1 MMRERLTKEEVMYLR
16 AAARIAYEQVA
27 GKLNSERSGPGSG
40 TIRRIGLEEPGDRL
54 GWTSDPTLIYKLVRK
69 LVRMGYIE
77 GVGAGGPSAGARTFR
92 LTEAGFRVAC
102 LADTAP
108 DDDTA
113 AS

>member
-1 MMRERLTKEEVMYLR
+1 MRERLTKEEVMYLR

-27 GKLNSERSGPGSG
+27 GKLNSGGSESG

-77 GVGAGGPSAGARTFR
+77 GVGAGGPSARARTFR